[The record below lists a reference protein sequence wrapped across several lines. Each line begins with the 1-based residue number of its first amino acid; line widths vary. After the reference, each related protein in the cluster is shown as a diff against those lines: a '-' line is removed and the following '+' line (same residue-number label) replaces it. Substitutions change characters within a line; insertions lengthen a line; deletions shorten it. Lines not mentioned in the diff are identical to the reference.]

1 VILAWIV
8 AVVILAAVAYFSPWL
23 WRRYREIGLRSQIAK
38 KRILIL
44 TYDDGPSARAT
55 PQLLDLLK
63 SRNANATFFM
73 LGRNAQQHPTIVDR
87 VLQEGHDVAC
97 HSSQHL
103 NAWKV
108 LPKKAVADIRAGY
121 DQLSR
126 WIQPNSMFRP
136 PYGKMTLPTYW
147 ELRQRKAPVWW
158 WTVDSGDTNSVL
170 PQPASIVDAVRKNGG
185 GIVLMHDLER
195 TPQRTQYVLDLT
207 TALLDVAKQESL
219 RVVPLRE
226 LQQ

>member
-1 VILAWIV
+1 MILASV
-8 AVVILAAVAYFSPWL
+8 AAVVTLAVVAYFSPWV
-23 WRRYREIGLRSQIAK
+23 WRRYREIGLRSEIAK

-44 TYDDGPSARAT
+44 TYDDGPSVEAT

-63 SRNANATFFM
+63 SRNASATFFM
-73 LGRNAQQHPTIVDR
+73 LGRNAEQHPNIVDR
-87 VLQEGHDVAC
+87 VIQEGHDVAC

-108 LPKKAVADIRAGY
+108 LPGKAVADIRAGY

-126 WIQPNSMFRP
+126 WISSSAMYRP
-136 PYGKMTLPTYW
+136 PYGKMTLPTYM
-147 ELRQRKAPVWW
+147 ELRQRQAPVWW
-158 WTVDSGDTNSVL
+158 WTVDSGDTNRVL
-170 PQPASIVDAVRKNGG
+170 PQVASIVDAVRKNGG

-207 TALLDVAKQESL
+207 AALLDVAKQESL